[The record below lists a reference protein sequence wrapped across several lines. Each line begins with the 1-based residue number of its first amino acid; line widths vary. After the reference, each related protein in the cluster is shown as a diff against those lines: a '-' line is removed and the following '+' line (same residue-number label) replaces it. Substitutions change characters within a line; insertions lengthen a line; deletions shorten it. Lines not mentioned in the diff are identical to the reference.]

1 MKQSFINFMFRGKK
15 NNIIQETKTIEKED
29 KLETL
34 LPNNNVEDNIEELV
48 LEKNKTEQQ
57 DVYEMYFDGCSKGN
71 PGLAGAGAVIYKN
84 NQEIFAKASF
94 VGKKETNNTAEYSG
108 LIVGLTEAAKRNIKN
123 ITVKGDSQLVI
134 KQMKGQYKVKA
145 DNMKQ
150 LYETA
155 KNLEKLF
162 DNIHY
167 IHVYREYNKRA
178 DELSNIALMQT
189 FI

>member
-1 MKQSFINFMFRGKK
+1 MKQSFVNFMFREKK
-15 NNIIQETKTIEKED
+15 VIPTEKKQEASCPQEI
-29 KLETL
+29 
-34 LPNNNVEDNIEELV
+34 IEEPH
-48 LEKNKTEQQ
+48 KPK
-57 DVYEMYFDGCSKGN
+57 DDIYELYFDGCSKGN
-71 PGLAGAGAVIYKN
+71 PGFAGAGAVIYKN
-84 NQEIFAKASF
+84 KEEIFARAYF